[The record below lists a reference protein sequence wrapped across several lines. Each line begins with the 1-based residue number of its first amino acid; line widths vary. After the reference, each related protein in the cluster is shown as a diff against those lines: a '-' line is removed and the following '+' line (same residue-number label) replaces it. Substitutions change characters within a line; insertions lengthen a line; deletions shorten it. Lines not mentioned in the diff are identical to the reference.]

1 MARPRKN
8 TPAGKLA
15 TERWRQTMEKKYGGV
30 TEKMREIG
38 RIGGKNGCGPDYM
51 GGFAADRERAR
62 IAGAK
67 GGHISRRNGKYT
79 RIMDENKQA
88 IEIVLKSRKTLK
100 DFADEIGVPYKSL
113 LHYARTRFGETK
125 DV

>member
-1 MARPRKN
+1 MSRPHKN

-30 TEKMREIG
+30 TAKMQQIG
-38 RIGGKNGCGPDYM
+38 RIGGLNGKGPDYK

-79 RIMDENKQA
+79 RIMDENQEA
-88 IEIVLKSRKTLK
+88 IKVLLNSNKTLK
-100 DFADEIGVPYKSL
+100 EFAAELGVPYHSL
-113 LHYARTRFGETK
+113 TWYIKTRLENE
-125 DV
+125 

>member
-8 TPAGKLA
+8 TPAGKIA

-30 TEKMREIG
+30 TKKMREIG

-79 RIMDENKQA
+79 RIMDENQEA
-88 IEIVLKSRKTLK
+88 IKVLLNSNKTLK
-100 DFADEIGVPYKSL
+100 EFAAELGVPYHSL
-113 LHYARTRFGETK
+113 TWYIKTRIENK
-125 DV
+125 

>member
-1 MARPRKN
+1 MSRPRKN

-30 TEKMREIG
+30 TAKMQQIG
-38 RIGGKNGCGPDYM
+38 RIGGLNGKGPDYK

-79 RIMDENKQA
+79 RIMDENQEA
-88 IEIVLKSRKTLK
+88 IKVLLNSNKTLK
-100 DFADEIGVPYKSL
+100 EFAAELGVPYHSL
-113 LHYARTRFGETK
+113 TWYIKTRLENK
-125 DV
+125 